1 MLRMDGDIGALLG
14 RGADTSI
21 GKILVKVG
29 FSRDPKRRRDEHN
42 GALPPAG
49 RDPGKSTCNR
59 GHLLMDKLRSMRK
72 TA

>member
-29 FSRDPKRRRDEHN
+29 FWPSSFSRK
-42 GALPPAG
+42 PPA
-49 RDPGKSTCNR
+49 
-59 GHLLMDKLRSMRK
+59 
-72 TA
+72 